1 MMMTARTAQE
11 TEKESGARN
20 KESFAKVNTLRAS
33 QNVVSYRAS
42 LEGFSCFLPSA
53 RTESTSIN
61 RWAEGKA
68 LEEAGWPGKLHDA
81 WVTEFD
87 D

>member
-1 MMMTARTAQE
+1 MMMTARTTQE

-61 RWAEGKA
+61 R
-68 LEEAGWPGKLHDA
+68 
-81 WVTEFD
+81 
-87 D
+87 

>member
-1 MMMTARTAQE
+1 MMMTARTVEE
-11 TEKESGARN
+11 TEKEFGARN
-20 KESFAKVNTLRAS
+20 KESCAEVNSVRAS

-42 LEGFSCFLPSA
+42 LEGFSYFSPSA
-53 RTESTSIN
+53 RTESTAIN

>member
-53 RTESTSIN
+53 
-61 RWAEGKA
+61 
-68 LEEAGWPGKLHDA
+68 
-81 WVTEFD
+81 
-87 D
+87 